1 MAESDQSTVA
11 AKQTATWPES
21 GYVNGSD
28 MLLAIND
35 DCIGHCTEHT
45 VTYDTESKTR
55 SVKAPASQGINASS
69 LFDET
74 AITKLSITISF
85 KGLRNYDESE
95 NCFGA
100 LLRLW
105 RSGNTANVECFART
119 TDGTKPE
126 PYLKANVVVTK
137 LTENNP
143 AGDDASYDGELKV
156 TGVPDTFEPDN
167 AVS

>member
-1 MAESDQSTVA
+1 MAEETSSTA
-11 AKQTATWPES
+11 ASWPES

-55 SVKAPASQGINASS
+55 SVKAPATTGVNASS

-74 AITKLSITISF
+74 VITKLSITISF

-95 NCFGA
+95 KTFSS
-100 LLRLW
+100 LLSLW
-105 RSGNTANVECFART
+105 KSGGTANVECFART
-119 TDGTKPE
+119 TSGAKPN
-126 PYLKANVVVTK
+126 PYLKASVVVTK

-156 TGVPDTFEPDN
+156 TGAPETFDPDY